1 MNEILLE
8 RRFLTNVPNVMRVQL
23 DNTKQNLYIC
33 AKLASLK
40 NYSCF
45 ETDFW
50 EDFTR
55 LRLSFFLH
63 TYQRNNFYI
72 EDFVYILVICET
84 TSVRS
89 SEGFKISARVRQ
101 SSVTSNTMWAS
112 VNFLGGQ
119 ITVQRCVV
127 FVSTVAFRSLYI
139 QELPYM
145 NTFCECI
152 LKKIRP
158 THAHF
163 QYNARKLM
171 SLKSVLP

>member
-1 MNEILLE
+1 MLCVFNLTTQSKIYISARNEQVKEL
-8 RRFLTNVPNVMRVQL
+8 
-23 DNTKQNLYIC
+23 
-33 AKLASLK
+33 
-40 NYSCF
+40 YSCF

-55 LRLSFFLH
+55 LRLTFFLP

-72 EDFVYILVICET
+72 EDFVYILTICET

-89 SEGFKISARVRQ
+89 SEGFKISARVWQ
-101 SSVTSNTMWAS
+101 SSVTSSTLWAS
-112 VNFLGGQ
+112 VNFWGQ
-119 ITVQRCVV
+119 ITVQRYVV
-127 FVSTVAFRSLYI
+127 FVSTVELRTLYI

-152 LKKIRP
+152 SKKIGP

-171 SLKSVLP
+171 SLKSVLLWGILREN